1 MQEVVKHEIVVSNLD
16 LDVKF
21 FLSMKKEDNL
31 MPHWHN
37 SIEIIYTL
45 DGVVNLKVENKEI
58 TLRSGDIYIINSSVI
73 HSANSNENKSLVLQ
87 IPVTFLNKYIE
98 NYNCIYLEIDDRVED
113 IKNLFREMHEVY
125 KQKNKARLLKFNSLL
140 YNLLYILVNYCAK
153 EVLNENIVKKDKYVN
168 KIKQIMLYI
177 NKNHN
182 KNIRIGDIADYFG
195 YNRDYLSRL
204 FKNYMNMS
212 IIQYLYEVRV
222 NYIYKDLLKLDMNVN
237 QILERH
243 GGFNYR
249 VIMRVFKEKYHETPN
264 RLRQKRLKMSE

>member
-1 MQEVVKHEIVVSNLD
+1 MQEVVKHEMVVSNLD

-45 DGVVNLKVENKEI
+45 DGVVNLKIENKEI
-58 TLRSGDIYIINSSVI
+58 ILRSGDIYIINSSII
-73 HSANSNENKSLVLQ
+73 HSANSDENKSLVLQ
-87 IPVTFLNKYIE
+87 IPVTFLDKYIE
-98 NYNCIYLEIDDRVED
+98 NHNCIYLEIDDKEED
-113 IKNLFREMHEVY
+113 IKKLFREMYKVY
-125 KQKNKARLLKFNSLL
+125 KQKNKAHLLKFNSLL

-153 EVLNENIVKKDKYVN
+153 EVLKENIVKKDKYVN

-249 VIMRVFKEKYHETPN
+249 VIMRVFKKKYHETPN
-264 RLRQKRLKMSE
+264 KLRQKRLKMSE